1 MNYSYDAYGKL
12 LSVTNAA
19 GTTISDT
26 SNIAL
31 INPLRYRGYY
41 YDSETELYY
50 LQSRYYDPATSRF
63 INADSYASTG
73 QDFLGY
79 NMFAYCNNNPVN
91 HRDDGGTF
99 LTKIFDA
106 FADMF
111 NEPNSYD
118 GGGGGTGYGFSI
130 DGGSKG
136 YTDDKPSERKNKKVA
151 SVSLDGKSQVPNG
164 QYTRGRSGRSEH
176 TFSKAQTPTNP
187 PTSSSRGSTG
197 RTEPANL
204 REKLAMEQV
213 KSNPLAGTPLTKLT
227 LNDPRWPSS
236 EGWVKMQQIVPTS
249 QGNINIH
256 YVYNQAMQI
265 FDDFKFKS

>member
-1 MNYSYDAYGKL
+1 M
-12 LSVTNAA
+12 
-19 GTTISDT
+19 
-26 SNIAL
+26 
-31 INPLRYRGYY
+31 
-41 YDSETELYY
+41 
-50 LQSRYYDPATSRF
+50 AT
-63 INADSYASTG
+63 
-73 QDFLGY
+73 
-79 NMFAYCNNNPVN
+79 CN
-91 HRDDGGTF
+91 
-99 LTKIFDA
+99 
-106 FADMF
+106 
-111 NEPNSYD
+111 

-227 LNDPRWPSS
+227 L
-236 EGWVKMQQIVPTS
+236 
-249 QGNINIH
+249 
-256 YVYNQAMQI
+256 A
-265 FDDFKFKS
+265 FL